1 MLESGMKLPSHPEPP
16 ALPEADPFACFDPV
30 TAEWFK
36 AVFDAPTAPQ
46 RMGWPVI
53 ARGESALILA
63 PTGTGKTLTAFLWC
77 LDRLMLQDRQQ
88 ATGNREQNG
97 RELGGEGTRERKDRQ
112 QATGNREQKG
122 RELGGEGARD
132 KGTRIVYVSPLKAL
146 AVDVERNLRSPLAG
160 IANMARR
167 RGVAFHE
174 PSIHVRTGD
183 TPPRERQRYVR
194 DPDDILITT
203 PESLYLLLTS
213 QASEV
218 LRHVDTVI
226 IDEIHAL
233 VPTKRGAHMTLTLE
247 RLEALVGRPLQR
259 IGLSATQ
266 RPLEEVARFLGGVQI
281 QATGN
286 RQQATWNRQQGT
298 GNRQLGTGNWEQ
310 ATGRQGQRD
319 RGAEG
324 HGDGGNYADNVAD
337 LRANHSSGAEARSLS
352 VAPGGTTEVV
362 PLQNT
367 STALGGTT
375 EVVPLQNTSTRDTA
389 WGERNAGPST
399 APLAG
404 DDGVAVED
412 GGSRL
417 AETLRYRPVTIVN
430 ASGRKQLKLRI
441 EVPVEDMARL
451 NTIEEIPSGPA
462 SQTPRRVSIWN
473 AIHPRLL
480 ELVRERNSTI
490 LFVNSRQVAERL
502 AGALN
507 ELAGEPIARA
517 HHGSLAAHQ
526 RSVIEEQLKAGQIKA
541 LCATSTLELGI
552 DMGAVDLVIQIEA
565 PPSVASGMQRIG
577 RAGHSVDAVSEG
589 VLFPKYRA
597 DLVACATVT
606 RAMHEGHIESTRY
619 PRNPLDVLAQQLVAI
634 VASATTTGNRQQGTG
649 NRRAGSGKAGSK
661 GARERRGRELGSKGA
676 RERGNKTAGIRE
688 QRGLSLFAGTAGT
701 ADSAGIAN
709 TAYSAG
715 AAGSAYPAPV
725 EVCVDAL
732 YDLVRRAAPFGGL
745 TRGAFDGVLDLL
757 SGRYPSDEFGE
768 LRPRLTWDRVRNVV
782 TARNGAARLA
792 ILNAGTIPDRGL
804 YGVFLAHSEGKSVR
818 VGELDEEMVF
828 ESHPNETFILG
839 ASTWRIVDITHDRV
853 LVEPAPGEPGKMP
866 FWKGDGPGRPLEFGR
881 KIGALVREMRALPK
895 AAALTRLVAEHDLD
909 PNAAENMLQ
918 FLEDQQAATGQV
930 PDDRTIVIERVRDE
944 LGDWR
949 MCVLTP
955 FGSRIHIPWAMAV
968 AARIRATGGPDVET
982 LWGDDGFV
990 LRFPDTDEPPDADWV
1005 MVESAEALQLVM
1017 RQLGSTALFAGRFRE
1032 AAGRA
1037 LLLPRRRADQRSP
1050 LWQLRKRSYD
1060 LLKVASR
1067 YPSFPLLLEAYREC
1081 LRDVFDM
1088 PALIE
1093 TLRAI
1098 EQRQLRVHVVETRK
1112 PSPFASSLLF
1122 SYVANFLYDGDAP
1135 LAERRAQALTID
1147 QDQLREI
1154 LGEADLRE
1162 LLDADVIAEVEETA
1176 QCLAENYRARSVDGM
1191 HDLLLKL
1198 GDLSREELGRRVES
1212 PELLQHVD
1220 RLIRARRLLE
1230 LRVAG
1235 ERRLIAAEDAARYRD
1250 ALGIPLPPGI
1260 AASLLEPVAHPVL
1273 ELVRRYARTHGP
1285 FTCRAAAD
1293 RFGLDGDDV
1302 EAVLRQLAHEGRVL
1316 EGGFIPGGLHREWC
1330 DAEILRQIRRKSL
1343 ARLRREVEPV
1353 EQHTLAR
1360 FLTHWQG
1367 LLLRR
1372 RSGAGHLD
1380 ALLDVIENL
1389 QGAPV
1394 PASLLESSILPARL
1408 AGYEPAGLD
1417 TLIAA
1422 GEVTWAGAEP
1432 LGERDGRIALY
1443 LADKVPLLLTA
1454 RALTEPLTEREE
1466 KLLEVLEATGASFF
1480 DPLHQAV
1487 GAGYPGE
1494 TIDALWSLV
1503 WRGLVTNDS
1512 LHALRAY
1519 ILRPDSART
1528 ARRSHQTGA
1537 VFRSRR
1543 TTPPNAQGRWALLPQ
1558 SRQQATGNREQ
1569 KDRERGSRKTGSK
1582 GAERQGAREQGS
1594 KGAAGRETR
1603 ITAGQETGA
1612 TAAGATQTERSH
1624 ALAMQLL
1631 NRYGILLREQVAA
1644 ENVPGGF
1651 SAVYDVLKALEESG
1665 RIRRGYFV
1673 AGLGATQFAL
1683 PAAVDLLRQLRT
1695 APHAEKPEFV
1705 QLAATD
1711 PANPY
1716 GSVLKWP
1723 DLPVAEED
1731 SETAPRV
1738 LTRAAY
1744 AEVILRNGQLV
1755 AWLRRSN
1762 PNLLVFLPAEEP
1774 ERSQAAEGLAHFLC
1788 SRGQERMHAD
1798 RHAGVLITTI
1808 NGQPVAAH
1816 PMARFLMDAGFH
1828 PGPLGMHLRRI
1839 PMGMGQQPAGPEE
1852 LQ

>member
-1 MLESGMKLPSHPEPP
+1 MPHPLHPETSQPS
-16 ALPEADPFACFDPV
+16 ETDPFACFHPV

-46 RMGWPVI
+46 RLGWPVI

-63 PTGTGKTLTAFLWC
+63 PTGTGKTLAAFLWC
-77 LDRLMLQDRQQ
+77 LDRLMLEDRDRKSRDQG
-88 ATGNREQNG
+88 A
-97 RELGGEGTRERKDRQ
+97 GTREQKDRDQ
-112 QATGNREQKG
+112 GSGNREQKG
-122 RELGGEGARD
+122 RDQGSGIRDREGR

-160 IANMARR
+160 IAMTARR
-167 RGVAFHE
+167 HGIAFRE

-183 TPPRERQRYVR
+183 TPPRERARYLR
-194 DPDDILITT
+194 EPADILITT

-213 QASEV
+213 QASDV
-218 LRHVDTVI
+218 LRTVDTVI

-233 VPTKRGAHMTLTLE
+233 VPTKRGAHLSLTLE
-247 RLEALVGRPLQR
+247 RLEALVGRRIQR

-266 RPLEEVARFLGGVQI
+266 RPLEEVARFLGGVEVHSAQD
-281 QATGN
+281 
-286 RQQATWNRQQGT
+286 
-298 GNRQLGTGNWEQ
+298 
-310 ATGRQGQRD
+310 D
-319 RGAEG
+319 RAFMGDGVPADAPSPERPAEGDGEKGSGGAGSTLGAEG
-324 HGDGGNYADNVAD
+324 AEGWRGDEY
-337 LRANHSSGAEARSLS
+337 E
-352 VAPGGTTEVV
+352 PVV
-362 PLQNT
+362 
-367 STALGGTT
+367 
-375 EVVPLQNTSTRDTA
+375 
-389 WGERNAGPST
+389 
-399 APLAG
+399 
-404 DDGVAVED
+404 
-412 GGSRL
+412 
-417 AETLRYRPVTIVN
+417 LRYRPVTIVN
-430 ASGRKQLKLRI
+430 ASARKQLQLRI

-480 ELVRERNSTI
+480 EIVRERNSTI

-507 ELAGEPIARA
+507 ELADEPIARA

-577 RAGHSVDAVSEG
+577 RAGHHVDAVSEG
-589 VLFPKYRA
+589 ILFPKYRA
-597 DLVACATVT
+597 DLVACAAVT
-606 RAMHEGHIESTRY
+606 KAMHDGQIESTRY
-619 PRNPLDVLAQQLVAI
+619 PRNPLDVLAQQIVAI
-634 VASATTTGNRQQGTG
+634 VAHPPSAGNREQGKGKRKTGNRKTGTKG
-649 NRRAGSGKAGSK
+649 LRGRGASLALFTNSAGLGESGPADASECGSTAPATNTSCW
-661 GARERRGRELGSKGA
+661 GARDGDGRYDVS
-676 RERGNKTAGIRE
+676 
-688 QRGLSLFAGTAGT
+688 
-701 ADSAGIAN
+701 
-709 TAYSAG
+709 
-715 AAGSAYPAPV
+715 
-725 EVCVDAL
+725 VDAL

-745 TRGAFDGVLDLL
+745 TRPAFDGVMDLL
-757 SGRYPSDEFGE
+757 SGRYPSDEFAE
-768 LRPRLTWDRVRNVV
+768 LRPRLTWDRIRNVV
-782 TARNGAARLA
+782 TARDGAARLA

-828 ESHPNETFILG
+828 ESHPGETFILG

-895 AAALTRLVAEHDLD
+895 QAALTRLVAEHDLD
-909 PNAAENMLQ
+909 PNAAENLLQ
-918 FLEDQQAATGQV
+918 FLEDQQQATGQV

-990 LRFPDTDEPPDADWV
+990 LRFPDTDDPPDPDWI
-1005 MVESAEALQLVM
+1005 MVESGEALQLVL

-1060 LLKVASR
+1060 LLSVASR

-1122 SYVANFLYDGDAP
+1122 SYVSNFLYDGDAP

-1154 LGEADLRE
+1154 LGDADLRE
-1162 LLDADVIAEVEETA
+1162 LLDGDVIAEVEDTA
-1176 QCLAENYRARSVDGM
+1176 QCLVEGYRARSVDGM

-1198 GDLSREELGRRVES
+1198 GDLSREELARRVES
-1212 PELLQHVD
+1212 PELLEHVD

-1230 LRVAG
+1230 LRIAG
-1235 ERRLIAAEDAARYRD
+1235 ERRLIASEDAARYRD
-1250 ALGIPLPPGI
+1250 ALGIPLPPGL
-1260 AASLLEPVAHPVL
+1260 AVSLLEPVAHPVL
-1273 ELVRRYARTHGP
+1273 ELVRRYGRTHGP
-1285 FTCRAAAD
+1285 FTARAAAE
-1293 RFGLDGDDV
+1293 RFGLDAEDT

-1316 EGGFIPGGLHREWC
+1316 EGGFLPGGLHREWC

-1367 LLLRR
+1367 LLTPR
-1372 RSGAGHLD
+1372 RSGPAHLD

-1389 QGAPV
+1389 QGAPL
-1394 PASLLESSILPARL
+1394 PASLLESSILPVRL
-1408 AGYEPAGLD
+1408 AGYEQAGLD

-1422 GEVTWAGAEP
+1422 GEVIWTGVEP

-1443 LADKVPLLLTA
+1443 LADKVSLLAQA
-1454 RALTEPLTEREE
+1454 RPQTEPLTGQEE
-1466 KLLEVLEATGASFF
+1466 KLLAVLEASGASFF
-1480 DPLHQAV
+1480 DSLHAAW
-1487 GAGYPGE
+1487 GGGYPGE

-1519 ILRPDSART
+1519 IQRPDSART
-1528 ARRSHQTGA
+1528 SKRPHQTGA

-1543 TTPPNAQGRWALLPQ
+1543 TTPPNAQGRWSVLE
-1558 SRQQATGNREQ
+1558 SREQ
-1569 KDRERGSRKTGSK
+1569 GTERQGT
-1582 GAERQGAREQGS
+1582 ERQGAGTRERGPGS
-1594 KGAAGRETR
+1594 RDRGAAS
-1603 ITAGQETGA
+1603 A
-1612 TAAGATQTERSH
+1612 TERSH

-1711 PANPY
+1711 PGNPY
-1716 GSVLKWP
+1716 GAVLKWP

-1755 AWLRRSN
+1755 AWLRKGN
-1762 PNLLVFLPAEEP
+1762 PNVLVFLPAEEP
-1774 ERSQAAEGLAHFLC
+1774 ERGQVAEGLAHFLW

-1808 NGQPVAAH
+1808 NGQPA
-1816 PMARFLMDAGFH
+1816 MA
-1828 PGPLGMHLRRI
+1828 
-1839 PMGMGQQPAGPEE
+1839 
-1852 LQ
+1852 

>member
-1 MLESGMKLPSHPEPP
+1 MSPRPKNPDAPV
-16 ALPEADPFACFDPV
+16 AAVDPFACFHPV
-30 TAEWFK
+30 TTEWFK

-46 RMGWPVI
+46 RLGWPVI
-53 ARGESALILA
+53 ARSESALILA

-77 LDRLMLQDRQQ
+77 LNRLMLHPRPADR
-88 ATGNREQNG
+88 RE
-97 RELGGEGTRERKDRQ
+97 
-112 QATGNREQKG
+112 
-122 RELGGEGARD
+122 
-132 KGTRIVYVSPLKAL
+132 GTRIVYVSPLKAL

-167 RGVAFHE
+167 MGVPFHE
-174 PSIHVRTGD
+174 PTISVRTGD
-183 TPPRERQRYVR
+183 TPQRERAQYRR
-194 DPDDILITT
+194 HPADILITT

-213 QASEV
+213 QASDA
-218 LRHVDTVI
+218 LRTADTVI
-226 IDEIHAL
+226 VDEIHAL
-233 VPTKRGAHMTLTLE
+233 VPTKRGAHLSLTLE
-247 RLEALVGRPLQR
+247 RLEELVKKPLQR

-266 RPLEEVARFLGGVQI
+266 RPLEEVARFLGGVE
-281 QATGN
+281 GK
-286 RQQATWNRQQGT
+286 GT
-298 GNRQLGTGNWEQ
+298 DEREQ
-310 ATGRQGQRD
+310 ATDDTPGGRGLASETWD
-319 RGAEG
+319 
-324 HGDGGNYADNVAD
+324 
-337 LRANHSSGAEARSLS
+337 AEANANSNATPSQS
-352 VAPGGTTEVV
+352 VW
-362 PLQNT
+362 
-367 STALGGTT
+367 STDI
-375 EVVPLQNTSTRDTA
+375 PD
-389 WGERNAGPST
+389 P
-399 APLAG
+399 
-404 DDGVAVED
+404 AV
-412 GGSRL
+412 
-417 AETLRYRPVTIVN
+417 LRYRPVTIVN
-430 ASGRKQLKLRI
+430 ASARKQLKLRI

-451 NTIEEIPSGPA
+451 NAMEEIPSGPA

-480 ELVRERNSTI
+480 ELIRARNSTI
-490 LFVNSRQVAERL
+490 LFVNSRQIAERL

-526 RSVIEEQLKAGQIKA
+526 RTIIEEQLKAGQIKA

-589 VLFPKYRA
+589 VLFPKFRA
-597 DLVACATVT
+597 DLVACAAVT

-634 VASATTTGNRQQGTG
+634 VAHPPNA
-649 NRRAGSGKAGSK
+649 
-661 GARERRGRELGSKGA
+661 
-676 RERGNKTAGIRE
+676 
-688 QRGLSLFAGTAGT
+688 
-701 ADSAGIAN
+701 
-709 TAYSAG
+709 
-715 AAGSAYPAPV
+715 PAPSKKPRV
-725 EVCVDAL
+725 LAHKLRSPSLRLFSDARVGDHESSVASVPANPSNPEVPVDLL
-732 YDLVRRAAPFGGL
+732 YELVRRAAPFAGL
-745 TRGAFDGVLDLL
+745 TRATFDGVLDLL
-757 SGRYPSDEFGE
+757 SGRYPSDEFAE
-768 LRPRLTWDRVRNVV
+768 LRPRLTWDRVRNAV
-782 TARNGAARLA
+782 TARDGAARLA

-804 YGVFLAHSEGKSVR
+804 YGVFLAHSEGKSIR

-866 FWKGDGPGRPLEFGR
+866 FWKGDGPGRPIEFGR
-881 KIGALVREMRALPK
+881 RIGALVREMRALPK

-909 PNAAENMLQ
+909 PGAAENLLQ
-918 FLEDQQAATGQV
+918 FLSDQEAATGAV

-949 MCVLTP
+949 VCVLTP

-968 AARIRATGGPDVET
+968 TARIRAAGGPEVET
-982 LWGDDGFV
+982 IWGDDGFV
-990 LRFPDTDEPPDADWV
+990 LRFPDTDQPPDLDWFLVEANEV
-1005 MVESAEALQLVM
+1005 MQLVV

-1060 LLKVASR
+1060 LLSVASR
-1067 YPSFPLLLEAYREC
+1067 YPSFPLLIEAYREC

-1112 PSPFASSLLF
+1112 PSPFTSSLLF

-1176 QCLAENYRARSVDGM
+1176 QCLAESYRARSADGI

-1198 GDLSREELGRRVES
+1198 GDQSRQELARRIAS
-1212 PELLQHVD
+1212 PDLLQHVD
-1220 RLIRARRLLE
+1220 RLIRARRILE
-1230 LRVAG
+1230 LRIAG
-1235 ERRLIAAEDAARYRD
+1235 ERRLVAAEDAARYRD

-1260 AASLLEPVAHPVL
+1260 AVALLQPVANPVL

-1285 FTCRAAAD
+1285 FTTREATA
-1293 RFGLDGDDV
+1293 RFALDP
-1302 EAVLRQLAHEGRVL
+1302 EAVERVLHQLAGEGRIL
-1316 EGGFIPGGLHREWC
+1316 EGGFRPGGLSAAADEWC

-1367 LLLRR
+1367 LLQPRR
-1372 RSGAGHLD
+1372 GGAQLD
-1380 ALLDVIENL
+1380 ALLDAIESL

-1394 PASLLESSILPARL
+1394 PASLLESSILPARI
-1408 AGYEPAGLD
+1408 AGYESAGLD

-1422 GEVTWAGAEP
+1422 GEVAWAGVEP
-1432 LGERDGRIALY
+1432 IGERDGRIALY
-1443 LADKVPLLLTA
+1443 LADKLPLLA
-1454 RALTEPLTEREE
+1454 QPRPQSEPLTEREQ
-1466 KLLEVLEATGASFF
+1466 KLIEVLESNGASFF
-1480 DPLHQAV
+1480 DPLHQAI
-1487 GAGYPGE
+1487 GGGYPGE

-1519 ILRPDSART
+1519 TTRPDSART
-1528 ARRSHQTGA
+1528 PRRAHQTGA

-1543 TTPPNAQGRWALLPQ
+1543 TTPPNAQGRWSLLPLRSLQ
-1558 SRQQATGNREQ
+1558 GREANPEANH
-1569 KDRERGSRKTGSK
+1569 RAPSFPRFS
-1582 GAERQGAREQGS
+1582 AERVGS
-1594 KGAAGRETR
+1594 HEPQPASVKGTDLSSHIIQPQMSWASAPE
-1603 ITAGQETGA
+1603 GQRAVPT
-1612 TAAGATQTERSH
+1612 TTEHSH
-1624 ALAMQLL
+1624 ALALQLL
-1631 NRYGILLREQVAA
+1631 NRYGILLREFVAA
-1644 ENVPGGF
+1644 ENIPGGF
-1651 SAVYDVLKALEESG
+1651 SAVYDVLKGLEESG

-1683 PAAVDLLRQLRT
+1683 PAAVDLLRQLRG
-1695 APHAEKPEFV
+1695 AADAEKPEFV
-1705 QLAATD
+1705 QLAASD

-1716 GSVLKWP
+1716 GSALRWP

-1731 SETAPRV
+1731 SESAPRI

-1755 AWLRRSN
+1755 AWLRRNN
-1762 PNLLVFLPAEEP
+1762 PGLLVFLPADEP
-1774 ERSQAAEGLAHFLC
+1774 ERSQVAAGLAHFI
-1788 SRGQERMHAD
+1788 SARGQQRMHID
-1798 RHAGVLITTI
+1798 RHHGVLITTI

-1816 PMARFLMDAGFH
+1816 PMARFLLDAGFH
-1828 PGPLGMHLRRI
+1828 PGPLGLHLRRI
-1839 PMGMGQQPAGPEE
+1839 PMPLVQSHSAGTE